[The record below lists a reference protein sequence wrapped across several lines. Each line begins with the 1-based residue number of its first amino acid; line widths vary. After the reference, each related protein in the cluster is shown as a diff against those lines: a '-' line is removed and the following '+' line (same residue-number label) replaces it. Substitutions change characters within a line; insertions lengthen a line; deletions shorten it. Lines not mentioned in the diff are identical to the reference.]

1 VSDKTKQEHMIEFI
15 KSIKE
20 IDDCIQPYLEQK
32 KELRKEYVENKWL
45 TKDDI
50 KYTMKAYRLLKDNTD
65 MTELDKV
72 YSEIQELV
80 GDDDGSNE

>member
-1 VSDKTKQEHMIEFI
+1 MSKTKQEYMADFI
-15 KSIKE
+15 KSIQT

-32 KELRKEYVENKWL
+32 KELRKEYVDNKWL

-65 MTELDKV
+65 MAELDKI
-72 YSEIQELV
+72 YSDIQELV
-80 GDDDGSNE
+80 GDSDGTNE